1 MVSAIVMAGYNN
13 KRAVKKYSRIVAEN
27 YGESFIE
34 SGYKVLREFTTVKN
48 GKTETKPLIQ
58 YTLENLYKI
67 DAIDE
72 IIIVGHTMLLKQR
85 LGKFIN
91 RHKKPCHLVNQNS
104 KIKDDIIER
113 FKIKPRKVK
122 YNSISGNF
130 IKAYAQSSACDSSQH
145 ALFVAADSPLTTTD
159 FIERFI
165 DGVQAH
171 KDRANI
177 IFPIVYIGG
186 HKDKLGRNP
195 LKMVNDTPYLR
206 NQSTDEFDRQGFR
219 LSSLLYANPH
229 LFDINTVN
237 TAYSL
242 RKALSPKVQ
251 LQLFRITKGLG
262 YPNVYSKYFL
272 RKNLTVKEMA
282 NITSGFFKGR
292 VELLPIIGEEATY
305 DYDGTASEY
314 RMISDMLKSTKKPP
328 VIPK

>member
-34 SGYKVLREFTTVKN
+34 SGYKVLREFTTVQN

-67 DAIDE
+67 DVIDE

-91 RHKKPCHLVNQNS
+91 RHKKPCRLVNQNS
-104 KIKDDIIER
+104 KIAAEIVER

-122 YNSISGNF
+122 YNSISGNI
-130 IKAYAQSSACDSSQH
+130 IKAYAESSACDNNQH
-145 ALFVAADSPLTTTD
+145 ALFVAADSPLTSTD

-165 DGVQAH
+165 ESVQAY
-171 KDRANI
+171 KDQAGL
-177 IFPIVYIGG
+177 IFPIVYIDGN
-186 HKDKLGRNP
+186 KDKLGRNP
-195 LKMVNDTPYLR
+195 LKMINDTPYL
-206 NQSTDEFDRQGFR
+206 QDQAKDEFGRQGFR

-242 RKALSPKVQ
+242 RKALSPTVQ
-251 LQLFRITKGLG
+251 LQLYRITQSLG
-262 YPNVYSKYFL
+262 YPNVYSKYFFK
-272 RKNLTVKEMA
+272 KNLTVKEMQ
-282 NITSGFFKGR
+282 NICSEFFKGR
-292 VELLPIIGEEATY
+292 VKLLPIMGEEATY

-314 RMISDMLKSTKKPP
+314 RMISDMLKST
-328 VIPK
+328 